1 MIDAGG
7 NIPLIS
13 IVDDDASVRKAMANL
28 VRSIGFAV
36 RSFDSAD
43 QYLNSAE
50 RHQTACIVSDIQMA
64 GTSGLDLQ
72 SNLAAQDDPTPIIFI
87 TAFPRPEIKKRALDA
102 GAFCFLSKPFDV
114 VELTLR
120 VETLLGLR
128 FLYRSLRNE
137 KALLEQRVRDRTRSL
152 QRVIAELRC
161 RNRRWLAHRNRGDRS
176 LRSRGA

>member
-1 MIDAGG
+1 LRVTPYRSPDEAQKQSMIDAGG

-13 IVDDDASVRKAMANL
+13 IVDDDASVRTAMANL

-43 QYLNSAE
+43 QYLSSAE

-72 SNLAAQDDPTPIIFI
+72 SSLAAQDDPTPIIFI

-102 GAFCFLSKPFDV
+102 GAFCFLSKPFDDQMLIKCIKDAV
-114 VELTLR
+114 KGREH
-120 VETLLGLR
+120 
-128 FLYRSLRNE
+128 SH
-137 KALLEQRVRDRTRSL
+137 S
-152 QRVIAELRC
+152 
-161 RNRRWLAHRNRGDRS
+161 
-176 LRSRGA
+176 

>member
-13 IVDDDASVRKAMANL
+13 IVDDDASVRTAMANL

-43 QYLNSAE
+43 QYLSSAE

-72 SNLAAQDDPTPIIFI
+72 SSLAAQDDPTPIIFI

-102 GAFCFLSKPFDV
+102 GAFCFLSKPFDDQMLIKCIKDAV
-114 VELTLR
+114 NGREH
-120 VETLLGLR
+120 
-128 FLYRSLRNE
+128 SH
-137 KALLEQRVRDRTRSL
+137 S
-152 QRVIAELRC
+152 
-161 RNRRWLAHRNRGDRS
+161 
-176 LRSRGA
+176 